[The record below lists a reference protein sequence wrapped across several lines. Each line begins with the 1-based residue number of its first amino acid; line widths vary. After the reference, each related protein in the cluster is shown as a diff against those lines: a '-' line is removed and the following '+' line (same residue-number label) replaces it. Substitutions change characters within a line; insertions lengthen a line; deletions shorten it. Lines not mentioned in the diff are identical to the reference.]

1 MLPCMPTAPKPPSS
15 LEEPS
20 VPAVESRN
28 HGEAVSSTPPELETG
43 YYVRNFEQ
51 VLDTVTARYGDLLT
65 DSESAYAEDFGGLD
79 ERSKRLYVRLILRR
93 GPCFRRDLLSYDEID
108 DLAMAAGELRE
119 AGFLD
124 HGEEAGLEEGLAVL
138 RRPELIE
145 LVISLGELTAAA
157 TRKLKRGE
165 LLEVLLR
172 PQHQEE
178 TRRRLW
184 AEYDIWRPLHGEL
197 LLLYRLLFF
206 GNLGQ
211 DFSEFVIS
219 DLGIVR
225 YESYPLSR
233 EHRLFQDRTEIDQA
247 FELRVTRHQV
257 YGLLEEGKLED
268 ALALA
273 RVVSDQAE
281 ILRPVAR
288 RKADGI
294 LIRVARELERRGE
307 HQQAVELYA
316 QARRPPARER
326 RCRALEQLGELRQAL
341 DLCQEMAASPL
352 DETESG
358 FVPFFEHRMKKKLG
372 LTQKPWKRSRRPT
385 LEMDIDPPQGSI
397 ERATLEALAER
408 GRRGIFSENWL
419 WRSLFGLAFWDV
431 VFEPVPGVFH
441 HPFQTGPWDLSRPE
455 FRIRRRERIEQRL
468 DRLREE
474 PDLRPRLWPVYQAK
488 VGIANALVP
497 WHPEL
502 EAPLHFALERVSGPT
517 LAIFCD
523 RLSSHLRR
531 YRRGL
536 PDLLVESDDSPVGFE
551 LLEVKGPGDQLR
563 PEQGAW
569 IDFLNRHDIPTRI
582 LKVRWS

>member
-1 MLPCMPTAPKPPSS
+1 MSTAPRPPQPSPAEKPGES
-15 LEEPS
+15 
-20 VPAVESRN
+20 AVAQNR
-28 HGEAVSSTPPELETG
+28 GEVAERPTPPELETG
-43 YYVRNFEQ
+43 YYARNFER
-51 VLDTVTARYGDLLT
+51 VLDTVTTRYGDLLT
-65 DSESAYAEDFGGLD
+65 DEEAAYAEVFGSLS

-93 GPCFRRDLLSYDEID
+93 GPCFRRDLLSYEEID
-108 DLAMAAGELRE
+108 DLARAARELRA

-124 HGEEAGLEEGLAVL
+124 LGEEAPLEDGLAVL

-145 LVISLGELTAAA
+145 LVVSLGELPAAA
-157 TRKLKRGE
+157 ARRLKRGE
-165 LLEVLLR
+165 LLELLLR
-172 PQHQEE
+172 AERQEE
-178 TRRRLW
+178 VRRRLW
-184 AEYDIWRPLHGEL
+184 TEYDIWRPLHAEL
-197 LLLYRLLFF
+197 LLLFRLLFF

-247 FELRVTRHQV
+247 FELRLIRQQV
-257 YGLLEEGKLED
+257 YGLLEERKLED

-273 RVVSDQAE
+273 RAVSEQADT
-281 ILRPVAR
+281 LRPVAR
-288 RKADGI
+288 RQADGI
-294 LIRVARELERRGE
+294 LIRVARELERQGE
-307 HQQAVELYA
+307 HRQAVELYT

-326 RCRALEQLGELRQAL
+326 RCRALEQLGELEQAL
-341 DLCQEMAASPL
+341 SLCREMAASPL

-358 FVPFFEHRMKKKLG
+358 FVPLFEHRMKKKLG

-385 LEMDIDPPQGSI
+385 LDMEIERPQGSI
-397 ERATLEALAER
+397 EMATLEALAAR

-455 FRIRRRERIEQRL
+455 FRIRRQARIEQRL
-468 DRLREE
+468 SRLREE

-497 WHPEL
+497 WHPEF
-502 EAPLHFALERVSGPT
+502 ETPLNFALERVSGPT
-517 LAIFCD
+517 LAVFCD

-536 PDLLVESDDSPVGFE
+536 PDLLVESDESPVGFE

-569 IDFLNRHDIPTRI
+569 IDFLNRHNIPTRI
-582 LKVRWS
+582 LKVRWL